1 MMDSNQEGEANAAF
15 TRVREI
21 MRRRGTNFCGVLERW
36 HEAERKNLVLDRQN
50 ARLQRENAALRTSD
64 SKPASPAATGAGG
77 LLSMLDIPAFQ
88 YWDIGLI
95 VIVVAWASFG
105 HLGVTVALAQVA
117 VILVAAAFTNW
128 FSLIRFFAG
137 LLLALAA
144 YGTMPQQPQF
154 YAGTAAP
161 ATPPAPANAALQRQS
176 DESPPSPQTS
186 ADPLLLP
193 AIRGSARGL

>member
-1 MMDSNQEGEANAAF
+1 MYDLFPFHEHPLWRAVRGGNLSFEQVIKAEAQHWLR
-15 TRVREI
+15 TRTGQSL
-21 MRRRGTNFCGVLERW
+21 RR
-36 HEAERKNLVLDRQN
+36 
-50 ARLQRENAALRTSD
+50 AALD
-64 SKPASPAATGAGG
+64 AVQQISPAIFQ
-77 LLSMLDIPAFQ
+77 LL
-88 YWDIGLI
+88 
-95 VIVVAWASFG
+95 
-105 HLGVTVALAQVA
+105 
-117 VILVAAAFTNW
+117 LVAAAFTNW

-161 ATPPAPANAALQRQS
+161 ATLPAPANAALQRQS

-186 ADPLLLP
+186 ADPLLRP